1 MKNEYDVVIIG
12 GGPAGY
18 SAAMYNARSGLSVL
32 VLEMLGAGGQMATT
46 TTVENYPGFNDG
58 IDGFELGE
66 KMQKGAEKFGVESR
80 FSEVKQVFL
89 NENPKRILTSKDEI
103 KAKAVVLA
111 LGAAPRK
118 IGLPKE
124 TELTG
129 KGVAYCATCDGM
141 FYKGKA
147 VAVAGGGNS
156 AAEEAKT
163 LSAVCSKV
171 YLIHRRDSLRA
182 DKVYLDPLKNT
193 DNIEFVWN
201 TLIDELIADQKL
213 TGLALT
219 NKITNE
225 HSILNVEGLFVAI
238 GRDPNTA
245 LVKGQLELDDH
256 GYIKADETTRTSIPG
271 VFAAGDIRT
280 KPMRQIVTAAADGA
294 VTSHFILEYL
304 NSLS

>member
-1 MKNEYDVVIIG
+1 MKNEYDVVVIG

-46 TTVENYPGFNDG
+46 TLVENYPGFNDG

-66 KMQKGAEKFGVESR
+66 KMQAGAEKFGVESR

-89 NENPKRILTSKDEI
+89 NESPKRILTAHDEI
-103 KAKAVVLA
+103 KARTVVLA
-111 LGAAPRK
+111 LGANPRK

-124 TELTG
+124 AELVG
-129 KGVAYCATCDGM
+129 KGIAYCAACDGM
-141 FYKGKA
+141 FYKGKI

-163 LSAVCSKV
+163 LSAICKKV

-201 TLIDELIADQKL
+201 TVIDELIGDQKL
-213 TGLALT
+213 SGLALT
-219 NKITNE
+219 NKITQA
-225 HSILNVEGLFVAI
+225 HSVLNVDGLFVAI
-238 GRDPNTA
+238 GRDPNTT
-245 LVKGQLELDDH
+245 LVNSQIELDSH
-256 GYIKADETTRTSIPG
+256 GYIKADETTRTSVPG
-271 VFAAGDIRT
+271 VFAAGDVRT
-280 KPMRQIVTAAADGA
+280 KPLRQIVTAAADGA
-294 VTSHFILEYL
+294 VSSHFVLEYL
-304 NSLS
+304 NSLT